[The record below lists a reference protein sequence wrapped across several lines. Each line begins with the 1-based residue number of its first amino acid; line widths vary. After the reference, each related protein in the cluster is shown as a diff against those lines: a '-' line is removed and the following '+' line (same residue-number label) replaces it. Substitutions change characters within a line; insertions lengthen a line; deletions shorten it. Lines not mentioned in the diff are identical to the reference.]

1 MSDDEPPEARTLDV
15 LLETL
20 DFGQAGGRTRSSFD
34 AASEDFD
41 LGRRGRTFNGVRDER
56 SGYPT

>member
-15 LLETL
+15 LLETR

-34 AASEDFD
+34 ASEDFD